1 MFAHDCVR
9 VRKRTK
15 NNSSHSSIAH
25 PKPLSNHH
33 RLQNVCAAT
42 DHFCMEGMDGLQ
54 APEGLW
60 SSQTSSGYNFE
71 TTSICS
77 AEATS
82 NLFTKVKK
90 PLTEYVARW
99 LVKDPQNL

>member
-1 MFAHDCVR
+1 
-9 VRKRTK
+9 
-15 NNSSHSSIAH
+15 
-25 PKPLSNHH
+25 
-33 RLQNVCAAT
+33 
-42 DHFCMEGMDGLQ
+42 MEGMDGLQ
-54 APEGLW
+54 VPEGPW

-82 NLFTKVKK
+82 NLFPEVKK

-99 LVKDPQNL
+99 LVKDPQNLWYIPNSFASGKKRELTY